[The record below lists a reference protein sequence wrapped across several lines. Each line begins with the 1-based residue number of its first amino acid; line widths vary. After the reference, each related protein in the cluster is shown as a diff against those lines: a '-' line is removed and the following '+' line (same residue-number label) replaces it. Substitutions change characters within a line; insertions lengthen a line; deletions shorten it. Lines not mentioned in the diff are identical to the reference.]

1 MSIVL
6 VPFLLLFL
14 SLQKTAI
21 QNDRWFDQH
30 LALSLAVSL
39 IVALALPAL
48 AQKWLIGRRIKKMRE
63 FCFQVKQG
71 NYRELIKLPN
81 ELSGGQEEEELTLLM
96 RDMNW
101 MARQIDIRQQAMV
114 ESTIRIEEQKYSLQ
128 AVNEQ
133 LMKVQ
138 AKKQQQAEELAELC
152 QRMQTMA
159 MTDPLTEIANR
170 RCFFDALK
178 SQVQDGVCEGSL
190 LSMLII
196 DVDNFKR
203 INDSFGHQVGD
214 RVLQELA
221 KIIGEIIRKDDLLA
235 RIGGEEFGLLMSGV
249 ALPDAIATA
258 QRIRERVAER
268 EIPVMDEVVLKTTVS
283 IGLCAM
289 LICPFIPEY
298 EKLYLYADQAL
309 YYSKNSGRNRVS
321 VYNADCGSIS
331 MMN

>member
-1 MSIVL
+1 M
-6 VPFLLLFL
+6 
-14 SLQKTAI
+14 
-21 QNDRWFDQH
+21 QNDRWLDQH

-39 IVALALPAL
+39 IFALTLPAL
-48 AQKWLIGRRIKKMRE
+48 AQKWLIGRRIEKMRE
-63 FCFQVKQG
+63 FCSQVKQG

-114 ESTIRIEEQKYSLQ
+114 ESNIRIEEQKYSLQ

-178 SQVQDGVCEGSL
+178 NQVQDDVCEGRL

-203 INDSFGHQVGD
+203 INDSFGHQAGD

-221 KIIGEIIRKDDLLA
+221 KIIVEITRKDDLLA

-309 YYSKNSGRNRVS
+309 YYSKNNGRNCVS

>member
-1 MSIVL
+1 M
-6 VPFLLLFL
+6 P
-14 SLQKTAI
+14 
-21 QNDRWFDQH
+21 NDRWFDQH
-30 LALSLAVSL
+30 LALSLAISL
-39 IVALALPAL
+39 VVALALPAL
-48 AQKWLIGRRIKKMRE
+48 AQKWLIGRQIEKMRE
-63 FCFQVKQG
+63 FCSLVKQG

-101 MARQIDIRQQAMV
+101 MARQIDIRQQAMI
-114 ESTIRIEEQKYSLQ
+114 ESNSRIEEQKYSLL

-152 QRMQTMA
+152 QQMQTMA
-159 MTDPLTEIANR
+159 MTDSLTEIANR
-170 RCFFDALK
+170 RCFFETLQK
-178 SQVQDGVCEGSL
+178 RVQHGVCEGSQ

-196 DVDNFKR
+196 DVDNFKK

-221 KIIGEIIRKDDLLA
+221 KIIGEVTRKDDLLA
-235 RIGGEEFGLLMSGV
+235 RIGGEEFGLLMTGV
-249 ALPDAIATA
+249 ALPDAVATA
-258 QRIRERVAER
+258 QRICARVAER
-268 EIPVMDEVVLKTTVS
+268 EIPAMDETILQTTVS
-283 IGLCAM
+283 IGLCTM
-289 LICPFIPEY
+289 LICPYVPEY

-309 YYSKNSGRNRVS
+309 YYSKNNGRNRVS
-321 VYNADCGSIS
+321 VYNVDCGSIS